1 MDWTIP
7 YITSRSLTLTVSSDG
22 KLLATNS
29 ISRLPCEIEPG
40 IIPLLQAFAAGS
52 TPRAAWERL
61 VDSWDVDEQ
70 AFAESVAELIA
81 QNLLT
86 EDAPAARGAALA
98 RWGFAVPHTHHY
110 MLKDEPRVNAYRA
123 AIERH
128 APGRRVL
135 EIGCG
140 VGVLSL
146 FAARAGALRV
156 DAVEESEIATAA
168 DELFAASPWRDRVF
182 LHRAN
187 SQDVSLDEPAEVLI
201 HELFGTDPFAENVLP
216 SLADARARLLTP
228 DARLLP
234 GQLEVVCLGIDGD
247 ASDLASPRRFRR
259 EATQYAALYGLDLGP
274 WIERLANTD
283 LQFQTLV
290 TPDRPVRVLSDE
302 CLVASIDFAHDDLAA
317 AHPLA
322 SPVLHVREPG
332 TLEGLLVF
340 FRARFDGHTE
350 ISTAPDAPKTA
361 WGQELRMLSA
371 PRPVVAGDRVPLAAY
386 IDNVFGRQGLN
397 LELGER

>member
-1 MDWTIP
+1 MNWTTP
-7 YITSRSLTLTVSSDG
+7 YVTSRSLTLTVSADG

-40 IIPLLQAFAAGS
+40 VIPLLQAFAAGG

-61 VDSWDVDEQ
+61 VEGWEVDEG
-70 AFAESVAELIA
+70 AFAEAVAELIA

-110 MLKDEPRVNAYRA
+110 MLKDGLRVDAYRA

-156 DAVEESEIATAA
+156 DAVEESEIAAA
-168 DELFAASPWRDRVF
+168 ATELFAASPWRDRIF

-187 SQDVSLDEPAEVLI
+187 SQDVALAEPAEVLV
-201 HELFGTDPFAENVLP
+201 HELFATDPFAENVLP
-216 SLADARARLLTP
+216 SLADARARLLSP

-234 GQLEVVCLGIDGD
+234 AHLEVLCLGIDGEG
-247 ASDLASPRRFRR
+247 SDLASPRRFRR
-259 EATQYAALYGLDLGP
+259 EAAQYAARYGLDLDP
-274 WIERLANTD
+274 WIERLAHTD

-290 TPDRPVRVLSDE
+290 TAEKPVRMLSDE
-302 CLVASIDFAHDDLAA
+302 CLVASIDFARDDLAA
-317 AHPLA
+317 AQPLP
-322 SPVLHVREPG
+322 SPVLHIREPG

-340 FRARFDGHTE
+340 FRARFGDGIE

-371 PRPVVAGDRVPLAAY
+371 PRQVVAGDRVRLSAR

-397 LELGER
+397 LQLDAG